1 LSLWAQIT
9 FIFFF
14 QAEDGIRVFHVTGV
28 QTCALP
34 ISAHRAP
41 SQSVSELGVCIRII
55 RGVARGHSARSPC
68 PETGAERE
76 YAMELNSKP
85 RKGGRGGLHRW
96 CLNLFCALVFLFLVA
111 PLLIVFPI

>member
-76 YAMELNSKP
+76 YAMELNSKQI
-85 RKGGRGGLHRW
+85 GRASCRERVYISE
-96 CLNLFCALVFLFLVA
+96 FAVA
-111 PLLIVFPI
+111 QKSKEKK